1 MRSFIFAIGMIWGLI
16 GASVLH
22 GFDIEAQ
29 ATFGPSA
36 SQANLRILSTADISY
51 FEPTIA
57 SFLENNPEISIDY
70 TVASSSQVM
79 QAIATEQAQ
88 YDLVISS
95 AMDLQI
101 KLANDGHVLRH
112 EPLRTVELPTW
123 AHWNSMVFAF
133 SQEPAAMVVSKQFLA
148 QLGDTQTR
156 QSLIGL
162 IRKNPEKFR
171 GRIGTYD
178 IRRSGLGYLF
188 ATQDARGSETYWRLM
203 EVMGQSDVQLYCCS
217 SDMIG
222 DVLSGKLDMAYN
234 VLGSYAQ
241 RHPQADQVAIILP
254 QDMTTVMLRS
264 VLIPKTTQQPAL
276 AGEFLDHILQRAF
289 GTEQG
294 SGNILAGG
302 PALQSSALNRI
313 GLGPG
318 LLVFLDRY
326 KKQRFLSECESA
338 ILQ

>member
-1 MRSFIFAIGMIWGLI
+1 
-16 GASVLH
+16 
-22 GFDIEAQ
+22 
-29 ATFGPSA
+29 
-36 SQANLRILSTADISY
+36 
-51 FEPTIA
+51 
-57 SFLENNPEISIDY
+57 
-70 TVASSSQVM
+70 
-79 QAIATEQAQ
+79 
-88 YDLVISS
+88 
-95 AMDLQI
+95 
-101 KLANDGHVLRH
+101 
-112 EPLRTVELPTW
+112 
-123 AHWNSMVFAF
+123 
-133 SQEPAAMVVSKQFLA
+133 MVVSKQFLA
-148 QLGDTQTR
+148 HLGDTQTR

-254 QDMTTVMLRS
+254 QDMTTVMSRS
-264 VLIPKTTQQPAL
+264 VLIPNTTQQPAL
-276 AGEFLDHILQRAF
+276 AGLFLDHMLQRAF
-289 GTEQG
+289 GTETG
-294 SGNILAGG
+294 AGHNLVG
-302 PALQSSALNRI
+302 GQPLQSSAINRI

-326 KKQRFLSECESA
+326 KKQRFLSEWESA

>member
-1 MRSFIFAIGMIWGLI
+1 MRYFIFAIGVIWGMI
-16 GASVLH
+16 GASVLY
-22 GFDIEAQ
+22 GFDIEAR
-29 ATFGPSA
+29 ATFGPPTNDP
-36 SQANLRILSTADISY
+36 NLRILSTADISY
-51 FEPTIA
+51 FEPMIA
-57 SFLENNPEISIDY
+57 SFLENNPDISIDY

-79 QAIATEQAQ
+79 QAIAKEQAQ
-88 YDLVISS
+88 FDLVISS

-101 KLANDGHVLRH
+101 KLANDGHALRH
-112 EPLRTVELPTW
+112 APLRTVELPTW

-148 QLGDTQTR
+148 QLGDIQTR

-162 IRKNPEKFR
+162 IRKNPDKFR

-276 AGEFLDHILQRAF
+276 AGLFLDHMLQRAF
-289 GTEQG
+289 GTQTG
-294 SGNILAGG
+294 AGHNLVG
-302 PALQSSALNRI
+302 GQPSQSSAINRI

-326 KKQRFLSECESA
+326 KKQRFLSEWESA

>member
-1 MRSFIFAIGMIWGLI
+1 MIWTMI
-16 GASVLH
+16 WAPALH
-22 GFDIEAQ
+22 GFEIEAR
-29 ATFGPSA
+29 ATFGSSTNDP
-36 SQANLRILSTADISY
+36 NLRILSTADISY
-51 FEPTIA
+51 FEPMIA
-57 SFLENNPEISIDY
+57 SFLENNPDIAIDY

-79 QAIATEQAQ
+79 QAIAKEQAQ

-101 KLANDGHVLRH
+101 KLANDGHALRH
-112 EPLRTVELPTW
+112 APLRTLALPPW

-162 IRKNPEKFR
+162 IRKNPDKFR

-276 AGEFLDHILQRAF
+276 AGLFLDHMLQRAF
-289 GTEQG
+289 GTQTG
-294 SGNILAGG
+294 AGHNLVG
-302 PALQSSALNRI
+302 GQPSQSSAINRI

-326 KKQRFLSECESA
+326 KKQRFLSEWESA

>member
-1 MRSFIFAIGMIWGLI
+1 MRYFIFAIGMIWTMI
-16 GASVLH
+16 WAPVLH
-22 GFDIEAQ
+22 GFEIEAR
-29 ATFGPSA
+29 ATFGSSTNDP
-36 SQANLRILSTADISY
+36 NLRILSTADISY
-51 FEPTIA
+51 FEPMIA
-57 SFLENNPEISIDY
+57 SFLENNPDIAIDY

-79 QAIATEQAQ
+79 QAIAKERAQ

-101 KLANDGHVLRH
+101 KLANDGHALRH
-112 EPLRTVELPTW
+112 APLRNLALPPW

-162 IRKNPEKFR
+162 IRKNPDKFR

-254 QDMTTVMLRS
+254 QDMTTVMSRS
-264 VLIPKTTQQPAL
+264 VLIPNTTQQPAL
-276 AGEFLDHILQRAF
+276 AGLFLDHMLQRAF
-289 GTEQG
+289 GTETG
-294 SGNILAGG
+294 AGHNLVG
-302 PALQSSALNRI
+302 GQPLQSSAINRI

-326 KKQRFLSECESA
+326 KKQRFLSEWESA